1 MVDTKS
7 QYVIKFGIA
16 DYLTKTLIFD
26 VNRVPFL
33 FLFDESTNNQIKKQ
47 YDGYVSYWSPRYDQ
61 VVSAYASSLF
71 VGHCNAD
78 DLVEHYNNFV
88 DKLELKSDYL
98 LHLGMDGPNVN
109 LSFENNLESTL
120 ESINTSFLRIGTCSL
135 HPTHIAFR
143 KGIKSLYSNTI
154 NISGEKESTFD
165 LDDFFNYLHFFFKL
179 SNARRENYASLE
191 NVTNMLKNM

>member
-1 MVDTKS
+1 MS
-7 QYVIKFGIA
+7 H
-16 DYLTKTLIFD
+16 
-26 VNRVPFL
+26 
-33 FLFDESTNNQIKKQ
+33 
-47 YDGYVSYWSPRYDQ
+47 WSPRYDQ
-61 VVSAYASSLF
+61 VASAYASSLF

-78 DLVEHYNNFV
+78 DLVEHYNHFV
-88 DKLELKSDYL
+88 DKLKLKFDYL

-109 LSFENNLESTL
+109 LSFENKLESTL

-165 LDDFFNYLHFFFKL
+165 LEDFFNDLLFFFFNCL
-179 SNARRENYASLE
+179 VQGGGGYASLE
-191 NVTNMLKNM
+191 NVTNVVTQYAKNHVET